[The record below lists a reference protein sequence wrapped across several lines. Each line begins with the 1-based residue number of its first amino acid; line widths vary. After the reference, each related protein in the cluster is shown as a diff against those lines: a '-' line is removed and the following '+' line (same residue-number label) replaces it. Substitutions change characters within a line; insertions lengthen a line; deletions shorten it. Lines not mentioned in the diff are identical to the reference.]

1 MPELSVADLATGQ
14 IPKRLDL
21 PEESILLRVFI
32 SEGDRFGHQPLADAI
47 LLRARKFGLA
57 GATVLTGPMG
67 FGKSSRMHTQKHLR
81 ISSDL
86 PVVIEIVDIAAKIET
101 FLPVL
106 DAMMRGGLVTLER
119 AQVIRYGQKKPDQ
132 KRRWF

>member
-1 MPELSVADLATGQ
+1 MPDLSVPDPPADQ
-14 IPKRLDL
+14 ISEHPDL

-47 LLRARKFGLA
+47 VLRARECGLA
-57 GATVLTGPMG
+57 GATVLRGPIG
-67 FGKSSRMHTQKHLR
+67 FGESSRMHPQKNLR

-86 PVVIEIVDIAAKIET
+86 PIVIEMVDMAEKIHA

-119 AQVIRYGQKKPDQ
+119 AHVIRYGQKKPYQ

>member
-1 MPELSVADLATGQ
+1 LENTIPELSVADQ
-14 IPKRLDL
+14 ISKRPDL
-21 PEESILLRVFI
+21 PEESILLRIFI

-86 PVVIEIVDIAAKIET
+86 PVVIEIVDILAKIET
-101 FLPVL
+101 FSPVL
-106 DAMMRGGLVTLER
+106 DMRGGLVTLER

>member
-1 MPELSVADLATGQ
+1 MR
-14 IPKRLDL
+14 I
-21 PEESILLRVFI
+21 FI

-86 PVVIEIVDIAAKIET
+86 PVVIEIVDILAKIET
-101 FLPVL
+101 FSPVL
-106 DAMMRGGLVTLER
+106 DMRGGLVTLER